1 MTLSG
6 VHKVKI
12 IFILRG
18 DLPFSFL
25 FSHEWTGRISRGSLR
40 ADHMQRSDENAAFRA
55 ARRERGV
62 KTGSNASLLRFF
74 CCFVLESILQKNGL
88 FSVI

>member
-18 DLPFSFL
+18 YLPFSFM
-25 FSHEWTGRISRGSLR
+25 FSHAWTERISGGSLR
-40 ADHMQRSDENAAFRA
+40 ADHMQRRDENVTLYA

-74 CCFVLESILQKNGL
+74 VVLFWKVFFRKMACFY
-88 FSVI
+88 